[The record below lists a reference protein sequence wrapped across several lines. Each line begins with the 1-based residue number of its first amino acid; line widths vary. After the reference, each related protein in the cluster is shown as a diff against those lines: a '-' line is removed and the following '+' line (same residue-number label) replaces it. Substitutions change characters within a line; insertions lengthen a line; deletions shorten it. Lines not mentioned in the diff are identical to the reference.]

1 MRNELK
7 IGILSLV
14 LYIILE
20 RFTSTPDFVLGM
32 LIGLS
37 IAYNLLALLP
47 DSAYNKV
54 KAWKK

>member
-1 MRNELK
+1 MRKELK
-7 IGILSLV
+7 IGILTLV

-37 IAYNLLALLP
+37 IAYNLLGLLP
-47 DSAYNKV
+47 DSAYNKF
-54 KAWKK
+54 KEWKK

>member
-1 MRNELK
+1 MKKELK
-7 IGILSLV
+7 IGILTLA
-14 LYIILE
+14 LFIILE

-47 DSAYNKV
+47 DSAYNKF